1 MAGRARDG
9 DISVDGDGRL
19 HAEALKAVPEPAS
32 LVDLR
37 NRCQAMMPR
46 VDIADLVLEVM
57 SWYPEFA
64 AAYTHISGGGS
75 RGMADLDITLSAILT
90 AQSLN
95 VGWKPVIS
103 PGVDALTR
111 ARISHVHQNYVRAEN
126 HARANAPLLAG
137 QAGVATVAAWGGG
150 LVAAVDGTRFVV
162 PVRSIDARANP
173 KYFGRK
179 KGVTYLNLINDQAME
194 LSRLV
199 LSGTPRDSLHSVDL
213 MYRRDGGP
221 RPEILISD
229 TGSYSD
235 QVFGLLALLGV
246 SYRPELAGL
255 PDARL
260 WRIDTRADY
269 GPLEAAAR
277 HRIDTG
283 RIEQH
288 WPDLLRL
295 AASVHAGEIAASDAI
310 RMLQHGGNPTQLGL
324 ALAHYG
330 RIFKTLHVLSYVD
343 REPYRRD
350 IKRMR
355 NLQEERHG
363 LAKHLFHGRK
373 GELREAYHAGME
385 DHLGALGLI
394 VNAVTLWNSVY
405 LDLALTQLR
414 ESDYPVRDEDV
425 ARLHPYWYAHVNV
438 HGHYTFRPPTW
449 TTRHRPLRDPDN
461 PYDED

>member
-1 MAGRARDG
+1 
-9 DISVDGDGRL
+9 L
-19 HAEALKAVPEPAS
+19 
-32 LVDLR
+32 
-37 NRCQAMMPR
+37 
-46 VDIADLVLEVM
+46 
-57 SWYPEFA
+57 
-64 AAYTHISGGGS
+64 
-75 RGMADLDITLSAILT
+75 LD
-90 AQSLN
+90 
-95 VGWKPVIS
+95 
-103 PGVDALTR
+103 
-111 ARISHVHQNYVRAEN
+111 
-126 HARANAPLLAG
+126 G
-137 QAGVATVAAWGGG
+137 QARVATVASWGGG

-179 KGVTYLNLINDQAME
+179 KGVTYLNMINDQAME
-194 LSRLV
+194 LTRIV

-213 MYRRDGGP
+213 MYRRDGGS
-221 RPEILISD
+221 RPEVLISD

-246 SYRPELAGL
+246 SYRPVLADL
-255 PDARL
+255 PDTRL
-260 WRIDTRADY
+260 WRIDPGADY
-269 GPLEAAAR
+269 GPLDTAAR
-277 HRIDTG
+277 PRIDTA

-295 AASVHAGEIAASDAI
+295 AASVHAGEIGASDAI

-324 ALAHYG
+324 ALAHFG

-350 IKRMR
+350 IKWMR

-385 DHLGALGLI
+385 DQLGALGLI

-405 LDLALTQLR
+405 LDLALAQLR
-414 ESDYPVRDEDV
+414 ASGYPVRDEDV
-425 ARLHPYWYAHVNV
+425 ARLHPYWYAHINV
-438 HGHYTFRPPTW
+438 FGHYTFRPPAW
-449 TTRHRPLRDPDN
+449 TGRRRPLRDPDS
-461 PYDED
+461 PDDD